1 LTAPNPLKNAGK
13 AIADAM
19 PAPLK
24 NFAGKAGGEARDA
37 FRGLTEQQLINE
49 AIKVVTDGFGDLE
62 KYLANKSINE
72 NYVIG
77 RINGGKQEQKISD
90 LSQVCLLRAYDIA
103 AITAKEELQH
113 RGIALVEGAATGAP
127 GLPGIPFDLALSM
140 LAYFRAVQSVAMF
153 YGYNVKSDPAELLIA
168 SDVFMCA
175 MSPNAQGNKEKEYVG
190 KVLLFA
196 EASMVRQTVK
206 KGWEAMAS
214 KGGTCLAIAQVRALA
229 NKAAQKALE
238 AAGKKGLEAGAL
250 KNVLELVGKNL
261 SQKAVGKAVPVVGAV
276 IGALFDTAQ
285 IGRVLEIA
293 ELFYRQRF
301 ILEKEERV
309 GNLLN
314 KTANPAEP
322 ARQ

>member
-1 LTAPNPLKNAGK
+1 
-13 AIADAM
+13 M

-24 NFAGKAGGEARDA
+24 NFAGKAGGAARDA

-90 LSQVCLLRAYDIA
+90 LSQVCLLRAYDVA
-103 AITAKEELQH
+103 AITSKEELQH
-113 RGIALVEGAATGAP
+113 RGIALAEGAATGAP
-127 GLPGIPFDLALSM
+127 GLPGIPFNLALSM

-175 MSPNAQGNKEKEYVG
+175 MSPNAQGNKETEYVG

-206 KGWEAMAS
+206 KGWEAMAN
-214 KGGTCLAIAQVRALA
+214 KGGACLAIAQVRALA

-285 IGRVLEIA
+285 MGRVLEIA
-293 ELFYRQRF
+293 DLFYRQRF

-322 ARQ
+322 ACQ